1 MTHQSWTVLRRGA
14 LVIFVALIL
23 QTGVVSDLEAFS
35 AVGDLMLIV
44 ALAAG
49 VTGGP
54 DRGATL
60 GFAAGISYDL
70 LLDTPFGL
78 SALVYALVGYAAG
91 MAAVYVI
98 QPRWWFRL
106 VVAAVGSVAAVLL
119 TVLVGRIVGLNY
131 PADEV
136 FRIAAVES
144 VWSVVLMLP
153 ACRVLQWVVGRD
165 RAETFRVALG

>member
-1 MTHQSWTVLRRGA
+1 MTHDSWMALRRGA
-14 LVIFVALIL
+14 LVIFLALVV
-23 QTGVVSDLEAFS
+23 QVGVVSDLEAFS
-35 AVGDLMLIV
+35 AVGDLMLLV

-49 VTGGP
+49 LTGGP
-54 DRGATL
+54 DRGATY
-60 GFAAGISYDL
+60 GFAAGMAYDL

-98 QPRWWFRL
+98 QPRWWFRIL
-106 VVAAVGSVAAVLL
+106 VAGLGSVAAVLL
-119 TVLVGRIVGLNY
+119 TVLVGRAVGLGY

-136 FRIAAVES
+136 MRIAGVEA
-144 VWSVVLMLP
+144 VWSMVLMLP
-153 ACRVLQWVVGRD
+153 ACRVLAWAVGSD